1 VNSIFDCRLPICDS
15 EIGNRKSQIGNLTRM
30 SEQIVQKTK
39 DAGVVGAGGAGF
51 PTHVKI
57 AAQVDTVIANGAEC
71 DPLLRCDQQL
81 MAARAAEVVEGL
93 RLVMQAS
100 GAERGV
106 IALKREYTSAVA
118 ALQSSLQSP
127 TLRAEPQG
135 EASNLQ
141 PPTSNLQAENI
152 SLHLLESHYPAGDEF
167 VLVYEVTGRLV
178 PETGLPLHV
187 GCIVQNVGTLFNVA
201 RAQQGIPVTHRLL
214 TVTGAVNEPKTLNL
228 PIGTPISEA
237 LAWAGGIK
245 IPRWTARTEEDYA
258 VVVGG
263 PMMGKLAQ
271 DLSEPVTKTTTG
283 LIVLPRNNVVVCY
296 LGRPLGSWVK
306 RGRSTCD
313 QCRDCTDLCPR
324 YLLGHN
330 LEPHKVMR
338 SINYGLTEPTAIVT
352 AAVLCCEC
360 RLCEAYACPLELSP
374 LAYYREIKRQL
385 AAPPSSPPTLGGK
398 EGERWENVVHKRSDL
413 TPHPI
418 REYRRVP
425 MERLVAKLG
434 LSEYQECTCPLD
446 EREYQP
452 RRVTI
457 PLKQHTGAPSQPVVK
472 IGDGVECGDLIARI
486 PEGKLGANVH
496 ASISGRVEALTG
508 EYIVIGT

>member
-1 VNSIFDCRLPICDS
+1 MP
-15 EIGNRKSQIGNLTRM
+15 
-30 SEQIVQKTK
+30 EQIIQKVK

-57 AAQVDTVIANGAEC
+57 AAQVDAVSTSKTVIANGAEC

-81 MAARAAEVVEGL
+81 MANRAAEIVEGL
-93 RLVMQAS
+93 RLVMRAS

-106 IALKREYTSAVA
+106 IALKQEYTGAVA
-118 ALQSSLQSP
+118 ALQ
-127 TLRAEPQG
+127 RATRQG
-135 EASNLQ
+135 
-141 PPTSNLQAENI
+141 ENI
-152 SLHLLESHYPAGDEF
+152 SLHLLESHYPVGDEF

-187 GCIVQNVGTLFNVA
+187 GCIVQNVGTLFNIA
-201 RAQQGIPVTHRLL
+201 LAQKGIPVTHRLL

-228 PIGTPISEA
+228 PIGTSIGEA
-237 LAWAGGIK
+237 VAWAGGIR
-245 IPRWTARTEEDYA
+245 IPRWSARTEEDYA

-263 PMMGKLAQ
+263 PMMGWLAQ
-271 DLSEPVTKTTTG
+271 LLSEPITKITTG
-283 LIVLPRNNVVVCY
+283 LIVLPRNNPVVRY

-324 YLLGHN
+324 YLLGHD

-338 SINYGLTEPTAIVT
+338 SINYGLTEPTAIIT

-374 LAYYREIKRQL
+374 MAYYQEIKRQL
-385 AAPPSSPPTLGGK
+385 AAQG
-398 EGERWENVVHKRSDL
+398 WENVIHKRSAL
-413 TPHPI
+413 TPHPM

-425 MERLVAKLG
+425 MERLVARLG
-434 LSEYQECTCPLD
+434 LTEYEECACPLD
-446 EREYQP
+446 GREYQP
-452 RRVTI
+452 QRVTI
-457 PLKQHTGAPSQPVVK
+457 PLKQHIGAPSQPVVK
-472 IGDGVECGDLIARI
+472 IGDGVQRGDLIAQI

-496 ASISGRVEALTG
+496 ASISGRVEAVTG
-508 EYIVIGT
+508 EHIVIVA

>member
-1 VNSIFDCRLPICDS
+1 M
-15 EIGNRKSQIGNLTRM
+15 T
-30 SEQIVQKTK
+30 EQIVEKVK

-81 MAARAAEVVEGL
+81 MAACAPQIVEGL

-100 GAERGV
+100 GAVRAV
-106 IALKREYTSAVA
+106 VALKREYTSAVA
-118 ALQSSLQSP
+118 ALQQAVGAPPSSPP
-127 TLRAEPQG
+127 TLRRG
-135 EASNLQ
+135 SG
-141 PPTSNLQAENI
+141 QALGGKEGGNI

-187 GCIVQNVGTLFNVA
+187 GCIVQNVGTLFNIA
-201 RAQQGIPVTHRLL
+201 MAQRGIAVTHRLL

-228 PIGTPISEA
+228 PIGTSIGEA
-237 LAWAGGIK
+237 VAWAGGIK
-245 IPRWTARTEEDYA
+245 IPRWTTRTEEDYA

-283 LIVLPRNNVVVCY
+283 LIVLPKNNVVVRY

-374 LAYYREIKRQL
+374 MAYYKEIKRQL
-385 AAPPSSPPTLGGK
+385 AAQG
-398 EGERWENVVHKRSDL
+398 WQNVVHKRSDL
-413 TPHPI
+413 TPHPM

-446 EREYQP
+446 DREYRP

-457 PLKQHTGAPSQPVVK
+457 PLKQHTGAPSQPVVQ
-472 IGDGVECGDLIARI
+472 IGDTVQRGDLIAQI

-496 ASISGRVEALTG
+496 ASISGRVEAVTG
-508 EYIVIGT
+508 EHIVIAS

>member
-1 VNSIFDCRLPICDS
+1 MV
-15 EIGNRKSQIGNLTRM
+15 E
-30 SEQIVQKTK
+30 EIVQKVK

-81 MAARAAEVVEGL
+81 MANRAPEVIEGL

-118 ALQSSLQSP
+118 ALQSNIQYPIPNTQRPPQSP
-127 TLRAEPQG
+127 QSWG
-135 EASNLQ
+135 EGGHV
-141 PPTSNLQAENI
+141 

-187 GCIVQNVGTLFNVA
+187 GCIVQNVGTLFNIA
-201 RAQQGIPVTHRLL
+201 RAQRGIPVTHRLL
-214 TVTGAVNEPKTLNL
+214 TVTGAVHEPKTLNL
-228 PIGTPISEA
+228 PIGTSIGEA
-237 LAWAGGIK
+237 VAWAGGIK
-245 IPRWTARTEEDYA
+245 IPRWTTRTEEDYA

-263 PMMGKLAQ
+263 PMMGRLAQ
-271 DLSEPVTKTTTG
+271 DLSDPITKTTTG
-283 LIVLPRNNVVVCY
+283 LIVLPRDNVVVRY

-324 YLLGHN
+324 YLLGHD

-338 SINYGLTEPTAIVT
+338 SINYGLTEPTAIMT

-374 LAYYREIKRQL
+374 MAYYREIKRQL

-398 EGERWENVVHKRSDL
+398 EGGQWKNVVHKRSDL
-413 TPHPI
+413 MPHAM

-425 MERLVAKLG
+425 MERLVARLG

-457 PLKQHTGAPSQPVVK
+457 PLKQHTGVPAQPVIKV
-472 IGDGVECGDLIARI
+472 GDRVQRGDLIAQI

-496 ASISGRVEALTG
+496 ASISGKVEAVTG
-508 EYIVIGT
+508 EDVVIGT

>member
-1 VNSIFDCRLPICDS
+1 
-15 EIGNRKSQIGNLTRM
+15 M
-30 SEQIVQKTK
+30 SEQIVQKVK

-93 RLVMQAS
+93 RLVMRAS

-106 IALKREYTSAVA
+106 IALKREYTSAVK
-118 ALQSSLQSP
+118 ALQRALDAPP
-127 TLRAEPQG
+127 TLG
-135 EASNLQ
+135 GMKG
-141 PPTSNLQAENI
+141 ENI
-152 SLHLLESHYPAGDEF
+152 SLHLMESHYPAGDEF

-187 GCIVQNVGTLFNVA
+187 GCIVQNVGTLFNIA
-201 RAQQGIPVTHRLL
+201 RAQKGIPVTNRLL

-228 PIGTPISEA
+228 PLGTSIGEAIS
-237 LAWAGGIK
+237 WAGGIK
-245 IPRWTARTEEDYA
+245 IPRWTTRTKEDYA

-263 PMMGKLAQ
+263 PMMGRLAQ
-271 DLSEPVTKTTTG
+271 SLSEPITKTTTG
-283 LIVLPRNNVVVCY
+283 LIVLPRNNVVVRY

-324 YLLGHN
+324 YLLGHD

-374 LAYYREIKRQL
+374 MAYYKEIKRQL
-385 AAPPSSPPTLGGK
+385 AAQG
-398 EGERWENVVHKRSDL
+398 WENVVHKRSDL
-413 TPHPI
+413 TPHPM

-425 MERLVAKLG
+425 MERLVARLG
-434 LSEYQECTCPLD
+434 LTEYEEECICPLD

-457 PLKQHTGAPSQPVVK
+457 PLKQHIGAPSQPLVK
-472 IGDGVECGDLIARI
+472 TGDRVERGDLIAQI
-486 PEGKLGANVH
+486 PEGKLGANIH
-496 ASISGRVEALTG
+496 ASISGRAEAVTG
-508 EYIVIGT
+508 EHIVIAA

>member
-1 VNSIFDCRLPICDS
+1 M
-15 EIGNRKSQIGNLTRM
+15 T
-30 SEQIVQKTK
+30 EQIVEKVK

-81 MAARAAEVVEGL
+81 MANRAPEVIEGL

-106 IALKREYTSAVA
+106 IALKREYTNAVA
-118 ALQSSLQSP
+118 ALQSNIQYP
-127 TLRAEPQG
+127 IPNTQHQG
-135 EASNLQ
+135 G
-141 PPTSNLQAENI
+141 NI
-152 SLHLLESHYPAGDEF
+152 SLHLMESHYPAGDEF

-187 GCIVQNVGTLFNVA
+187 GCIVQNVGTLFNIA
-201 RAQQGIPVTHRLL
+201 MAQKGIPVTHRLL

-228 PIGTPISEA
+228 PVGTSIGEA
-237 LAWAGGIK
+237 VAWAGGIK
-245 IPRWTARTEEDYA
+245 IPRWTTRSEEDYA

-263 PMMGKLAQ
+263 PMMGWLAQ
-271 DLSEPVTKTTTG
+271 SLSEPVTKTTTG
-283 LIVLPRNNVVVCY
+283 LIVLPKNNAVVRY

-324 YLLGHN
+324 YLLGHD

-338 SINYGLTEPTAIVT
+338 SINYGLTEPTAIIT

-374 LAYYREIKRQL
+374 MAYYKEIKRQL
-385 AAPPSSPPTLGGK
+385 AAQG
-398 EGERWENVVHKRSDL
+398 WENVVHKRSDL
-413 TPHPI
+413 TPHPM

-425 MERLVAKLG
+425 MERLVARLG
-434 LSEYQECTCPLD
+434 LTEYEEKCICPLD

-452 RRVTI
+452 KRVTI
-457 PLKQHTGAPSQPVVK
+457 LLKQHIGAPSQPVVR
-472 IGDGVECGDLIARI
+472 IGDRVECGDLIAQI

-496 ASISGRVEALTG
+496 ASISGRVEAVTG
-508 EYIVIGT
+508 EHIVIAA

>member
-1 VNSIFDCRLPICDS
+1 
-15 EIGNRKSQIGNLTRM
+15 M
-30 SEQIVQKTK
+30 AEQIVQQVK

-57 AAQVDTVIANGAEC
+57 AACPEPGRRAQVDTVIANGAEC
-71 DPLLRCDQQL
+71 DPLLRSDQQL
-81 MAARAAEVVEGL
+81 MANRAPEVIDGL

-106 IALKREYTSAVA
+106 IALKREYSSAVA
-118 ALQSSLQSP
+118 ALQ
-127 TLRAEPQG
+127 
-135 EASNLQ
+135 SNLQ
-141 PPTSNLQAENI
+141 PPTSNLQGENI
-152 SLHLLESHYPAGDEF
+152 SLHLMESHYPAGDEF

-187 GCIVQNVGTLFNVA
+187 GCIVQNVGTLFNIA
-201 RAQQGIPVTHRLL
+201 RAQKGIPVTHRLL

-228 PIGTPISEA
+228 PIGTSIGEA
-237 LAWAGGIK
+237 VAWAGGIK
-245 IPRWTARTEEDYA
+245 IPRWTTRSEEDYA

-263 PMMGKLAQ
+263 PMMGWLAQ
-271 DLSEPVTKTTTG
+271 GLSEPITKTTTG
-283 LIVLPRNNVVVCY
+283 LIVLPRNSPVVRS

-324 YLLGHN
+324 YLLGHD

-338 SINYGLTEPTAIVT
+338 SINYGLTEPTAIIT

-360 RLCEAYACPLELSP
+360 RLCEAYACPLGLSP
-374 LAYYREIKRQL
+374 MAYYKEIKRQL
-385 AAPPSSPPTLGGK
+385 AAQGWK
-398 EGERWENVVHKRSDL
+398 NVIHKRSDL
-413 TPHPI
+413 TPHPM

-425 MERLVAKLG
+425 MERLVARLG
-434 LSEYQECTCPLD
+434 LTEYQECTCLLD
-446 EREYQP
+446 DREYQP
-452 RRVTI
+452 RRVII
-457 PLKQHTGAPSQPVVK
+457 PLKQHIGVPSQPVVK
-472 IGDGVECGDLIARI
+472 VGDRVQCGDLIARI

-496 ASISGRVEALTG
+496 ASISGRVEEVTG
-508 EYIVIGT
+508 EHIVIVA

>member
-1 VNSIFDCRLPICDS
+1 MV
-15 EIGNRKSQIGNLTRM
+15 E
-30 SEQIVQKTK
+30 EIVQKVK

-57 AAQVDTVIANGAEC
+57 AAKVNTVIANGAEC

-81 MAARAAEVVEGL
+81 MAARAPEIIEGL

-118 ALQSSLQSP
+118 ALQSTIQYP
-127 TLRAEPQG
+127 IPNTQHQG
-135 EASNLQ
+135 G
-141 PPTSNLQAENI
+141 NI

-187 GCIVQNVGTLFNVA
+187 GCIVQNVGTLFNIA
-201 RAQQGIPVTHRLL
+201 RAQKGIPVTHRLL

-228 PIGTPISEA
+228 PIGTSIGEA
-237 LAWAGGIK
+237 IAWAGGIK
-245 IPRWTARTEEDYA
+245 IPRWSSRTEEDYA

-263 PMMGKLAQ
+263 PMMGWLAQ
-271 DLSEPVTKTTTG
+271 NLSQPITKTTTG
-283 LIVLPRNNVVVCY
+283 LIVLPRNNVVVRY

-324 YLLGHN
+324 HLLGHD

-374 LAYYREIKRQL
+374 MAYFKEIKRQL
-385 AAPPSSPPTLGGK
+385 AAQG
-398 EGERWENVVHKRSDL
+398 WQNVVHKRSDL
-413 TPHPI
+413 TPHPM

-446 EREYQP
+446 ERECQP
-452 RRVTI
+452 KRVTI
-457 PLKQHTGAPSQPVVK
+457 PLKQHTGVLSQPVVK
-472 IGDGVECGDLIARI
+472 VGDRVQCGDLIAQI
-486 PEGKLGANVH
+486 PEGKLGGNVH
-496 ASISGRVEALTG
+496 ASISGRVEAVSDA
-508 EYIVIGT
+508 YIVIVA

>member
-1 VNSIFDCRLPICDS
+1 
-15 EIGNRKSQIGNLTRM
+15 M
-30 SEQIVQKTK
+30 AEQIVEKVK
-39 DAGVVGAGGAGF
+39 EAGVVGAGGAGF

-57 AAQVDTVIANGAEC
+57 AAQVDTVIGNGAEC

-81 MAARAAEVVEGL
+81 MAARAPQIIEGL
-93 RLVMQAS
+93 RLAMQAS

-106 IALKREYTSAVA
+106 IALKREYTGAVA
-118 ALQSSLQSP
+118 ALQSNIQYP
-127 TLRAEPQG
+127 IPNTQHQG
-135 EASNLQ
+135 
-141 PPTSNLQAENI
+141 ENI
-152 SLHLLESHYPAGDEF
+152 SLHLMESHYPAGDEF

-178 PETGLPLHV
+178 PEAGLPLHV
-187 GCIVQNVGTLFNVA
+187 GCIVQNVGTLFNIA
-201 RAQQGIPVTHRLL
+201 MAQRGIPVTHRLL

-228 PIGTPISEA
+228 PIGTSIGEA
-237 LAWAGGIK
+237 IAWAGGIT
-245 IPRWTARTEEDYA
+245 IPRWTTRTEEDYA

-263 PMMGKLAQ
+263 PMMGWLAQ
-271 DLSEPVTKTTTG
+271 NLSQPITKTTTG
-283 LIVLPRNNVVVCY
+283 LIVLPRNNVVVRY

-338 SINYGLTEPTAIVT
+338 SINYGLTEPTAIIT

-374 LAYYREIKRQL
+374 MAYYKEIKRQL
-385 AAPPSSPPTLGGK
+385 AAPPSSPPKPALSKVEGLGGK
-398 EGERWENVVHKRSDL
+398 EGGQWQNVIHKRSEL
-413 TPHPI
+413 APHPM

-425 MERLVAKLG
+425 VERLIGRLG
-434 LSEYQECTCPLD
+434 LSEYEECTCPLD

-457 PLKQHTGAPSQPVVK
+457 PLKQHIGAPSQPVVK
-472 IGDGVECGDLIARI
+472 IGDRVQCGDLIAQI

-496 ASISGRVEALTG
+496 ASISGWVEAVTG
-508 EYIVIGT
+508 EHIVIGS

>member
-1 VNSIFDCRLPICDS
+1 MLI
-15 EIGNRKSQIGNLTRM
+15 RM
-30 SEQIVQKTK
+30 TEQIVQKVK

-57 AAQVDTVIANGAEC
+57 AAQADTVIANGAEC

-81 MAARAAEVVEGL
+81 MANRAPEVIEGL
-93 RLVMQAS
+93 RLVIRAS
-100 GAERGV
+100 GAEKGV
-106 IALKREYTSAVA
+106 MALKREYTGAVA
-118 ALQSSLQSP
+118 ALQ
-127 TLRAEPQG
+127 RAAG
-135 EASNLQ
+135 RD
-141 PPTSNLQAENI
+141 ENI
-152 SLHLLESHYPAGDEF
+152 SLHLMESHYPAGDEF

-187 GCIVQNVGTLFNVA
+187 GCIVQNVGTLFNIA
-201 RAQQGIPVTHRLL
+201 LAQKGIPVTHRLL

-228 PIGTPISEA
+228 PIGTSIGDAIS
-237 LAWAGGIK
+237 WAGGIK
-245 IPRWTARTEEDYA
+245 IPRWSARTEEDYA

-263 PMMGKLAQ
+263 PMMGWLAE
-271 DLSEPVTKTTTG
+271 DLSDPITKTTTG
-283 LIVLPRNNVVVCY
+283 LIVLPRNNAVVRY

-324 YLLGHN
+324 YLLGHD

-338 SINYGLTEPTAIVT
+338 SINYGLTEPTAVVT

-374 LAYYREIKRQL
+374 MAYYKEIKRQL
-385 AAPPSSPPTLGGK
+385 AAQG
-398 EGERWENVVHKRSDL
+398 WENVVHKRSDL
-413 TPHPI
+413 TPHPM

-425 MERLVAKLG
+425 MERLVARLG
-434 LSEYQECTCPLD
+434 LTEYEEECICPLD

-452 RRVTI
+452 KRVTI
-457 PLKQHTGAPSQPVVK
+457 PLKQHIGAPSQPVVK
-472 IGDGVECGDLIARI
+472 AGDRVQRGDLIARI

-496 ASISGRVEALTG
+496 ASISGRVEAVTDEHL
-508 EYIVIGT
+508 VIAA

>member
-1 VNSIFDCRLPICDS
+1 
-15 EIGNRKSQIGNLTRM
+15 M
-30 SEQIVQKTK
+30 SEQIVLKARE
-39 DAGVVGAGGAGF
+39 AGVVGAGGAGF

-57 AAQVDTVIANGAEC
+57 AAQVDTVIGNGAEC

-81 MAARAAEVVEGL
+81 MANRAPEVIEGL

-100 GAERGV
+100 GAARGV
-106 IALKREYTSAVA
+106 IALKREYAGAVT
-118 ALQSSLQSP
+118 ALQSNIQYP
-127 TLRAEPQG
+127 IPNTQQQG
-135 EASNLQ
+135 A
-141 PPTSNLQAENI
+141 NI
-152 SLHLLESHYPAGDEF
+152 SLHLMESHYPAGDEF

-187 GCIVQNVGTLFNVA
+187 GCIVQNVGTLFNIA
-201 RAQQGIPVTHRLL
+201 RAQKRIPVTHRLL
-214 TVTGAVNEPKTLNL
+214 TVTGAVNEPKTLDL
-228 PIGTPISEA
+228 PIGTSISEA
-237 LAWAGGIK
+237 IAWAGGIK
-245 IPRWTARTEEDYA
+245 IPRWSARTEEDYA
-258 VVVGG
+258 VVIGG
-263 PMMGKLAQ
+263 PMMGWLAKS
-271 DLSEPVTKTTTG
+271 LSESVTKTTTG
-283 LIVLPRNNVVVCY
+283 LIVLPRNSVVVRY

-324 YLLGHN
+324 YLLGHD

-385 AAPPSSPPTLGGK
+385 AAQG
-398 EGERWENVVHKRSDL
+398 WQNVVHKRSDL
-413 TPHPI
+413 TPHPM
-418 REYRRVP
+418 REYRHVP

-457 PLKQHTGAPSQPVVK
+457 PLKQHIGAPSQPVVK
-472 IGDGVECGDLIARI
+472 IGDRVERGDLIAQI
-486 PEGKLGANVH
+486 PEDKLGANVH
-496 ASISGRVEALTG
+496 ASISGRVEAMTG
-508 EYIVIGT
+508 EHIVIAS